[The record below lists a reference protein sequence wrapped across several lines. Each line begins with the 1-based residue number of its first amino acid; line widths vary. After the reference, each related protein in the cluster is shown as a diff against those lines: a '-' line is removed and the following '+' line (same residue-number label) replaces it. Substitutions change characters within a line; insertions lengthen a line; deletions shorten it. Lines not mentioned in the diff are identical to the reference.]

1 MKKISTVIIVL
12 LVISCHNGKVDKVSE
27 DSLAGAD
34 TSRTFRCKGYFS
46 LHPARLATVTVPI
59 NGFIKKMYYNTGD
72 YVKKG
77 SLLAVLTHQ
86 DYIKIQED
94 YLEAKNQVDYYIE
107 DFKRQGELTLEH
119 ASSIKRMQRAQT
131 DYWANEARLRALK
144 AQLDYIGIDA
154 NKVEKEGFTNTINI
168 SAPVSGYITGVDGN
182 TGKFIDSYAFI
193 YEIADIEEL
202 YISFELP
209 CMLYDKIYQ
218 NMPVKFSLS
227 GGSGTLSGATI
238 RTIGQVFNAR
248 TNTVNIIAQP
258 DSVNKMF
265 RPGMNVEVV
274 ITPGKNLKNQ

>member
-1 MKKISTVIIVL
+1 MKKISTVIIAL
-12 LVISCHNGKVDKVSE
+12 LVISCHSGKVEKVSE
-27 DSLAGAD
+27 DSVAGAD

-46 LHPARLATVTVPI
+46 LHPARLVTVTAPI

-86 DYIKIQED
+86 DYIKIQQD
-94 YLEAKNQVDYYIE
+94 YLEAKNQVDYYVE
-107 DFKRQGELTLEH
+107 DLRRQGELTLEH

-154 NKVEKEGFTNTINI
+154 DKVVKEGFTNTINI
-168 SAPVSGYITGVDGN
+168 YAPVSGYITGVDGN

-238 RTIGQVFNAR
+238 KSIGQVFNAR
-248 TNTVNIIAQP
+248 TNTVNIIARP
-258 DSVNKMF
+258 DSVNKFF

-274 ITPGKNLKNQ
+274 ITQGENLKNQ